1 MRETERA
8 ILESIRRFPNQS
20 RAELAQRLDYSK
32 ALLTQSVATFIEEG
46 WITEERER
54 VPSRRGQPAL
64 RLKVRKGA
72 IGGLGLSLSTGGI
85 RGAIIDLS
93 GAILGTA
100 ESRVNAQDIDE
111 GSAAAVSIV
120 ADLLPGADC
129 LAGITVWAPAMI
141 NEAGEIEEVTP
152 TQSGIDFNGYRNLL
166 EEIFGVSVALESKCP
181 SIDEAMFGSD
191 PDALVFMLFL
201 DYGVGGSLIDG
212 LRVFRGG
219 FGQAVNIGA
228 LVPDSG
234 IRPSLPDLA
243 RHLDLADTEPD
254 PALIATLLDHR
265 DQRLRDWIQ
274 SRGKALSDPL
284 SIVVQFF
291 NPTDVVLSGMFP
303 RPVLEGLLKQIDL
316 TKHDVPGRL
325 PITKPRL
332 RIARN
337 VGATSLAATAGSTS
351 LFRVMVSN
359 GSGRP
364 PP

>member
-1 MRETERA
+1 MRALRETERA

-32 ALLTQSVATFIEEG
+32 ALLTQCVTGFLQEG
-46 WITEERER
+46 WVTEERER

-64 RLKVRKGA
+64 RVKVRKGA

-85 RGAIIDLS
+85 RGAIVDLS
-93 GAILGTA
+93 GSILGTA
-100 ESRVNAQDIDE
+100 ESSVNAQDVQA
-111 GSAAAVSIV
+111 GLAAAVDIV
-120 ADLLPGADC
+120 SDLLHRADC
-129 LAGITVWAPAMI
+129 LAGITIWAPAMF
-141 NEAGEIEEVTP
+141 NAAGEIQEVTP
-152 TQSGIDFNGYRNLL
+152 TQSGIDFNEYRSQI
-166 EEIFGVSVALESKCP
+166 EQKFGVSVSLESKCP

-191 PDALVFMLFL
+191 PDALIFVLFL
-201 DYGVGGSLIDG
+201 DYGVGGSLVDG

-219 FGQAVNIGA
+219 YGQAVNIGA
-228 LVPDSG
+228 LVPDHG

-243 RHLDLADTEPD
+243 TYLDLADPEPD
-254 PALIATLLDHR
+254 PALIATLLEHE
-265 DQRLRDWIQ
+265 DQRLWTWIE

-303 RPVLEGLLKQIDL
+303 RPVLEGLLGQIDL
-316 TKHDVPGRL
+316 TRYDAPGRV

-332 RIARN
+332 RIGRN

-351 LFRVMVSN
+351 LFRVMVAQ
-359 GSGRP
+359 G
-364 PP
+364 